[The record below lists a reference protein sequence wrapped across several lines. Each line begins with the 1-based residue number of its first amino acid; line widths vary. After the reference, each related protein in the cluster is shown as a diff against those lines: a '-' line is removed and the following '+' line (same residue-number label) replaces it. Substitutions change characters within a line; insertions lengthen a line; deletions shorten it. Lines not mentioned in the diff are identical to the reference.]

1 MFRHSENYCPFD
13 LWAPEERTKIE
24 NVAFSVYAKHEQE
37 KEDVIQMIL
46 ATAARGETNLSIQ
59 LDDCFS
65 ESDVEY
71 IKEEVYRRMR

>member
-1 MFRHSENYCPFD
+1 MFRHPESYCPFD
-13 LWAPEERTKIE
+13 LWAPDERIKVE
-24 NVAFSVYAKHEQE
+24 NVAFSVYSKHEQE

-46 ATAARGETNLSIQ
+46 TAIENGDTEMSIQ
-59 LDDCFS
+59 LNDCFS